1 MVEQPLNLL
10 IKFAHYVQILL
21 NGPHFKKYIYIII
34 IIIIQTLKALVSHFY
49 LFNIFSF
56 VFLLIYNSL
65 VVLIAFK
72 VYIQEN
78 ILVILFSLKLF
89 YFPKTNAFFF
99 FSF

>member
-1 MVEQPLNLL
+1 MF
-10 IKFAHYVQILL
+10 KFYL
-21 NGPHFKKYIYIII
+21 
-34 IIIIQTLKALVSHFY
+34 TALVSHFY

-99 FSF
+99 LSEFGIGI

>member
-1 MVEQPLNLL
+1 MFKFYLMAL
-10 IKFAHYVQILL
+10 ILK
-21 NGPHFKKYIYIII
+21 NIYIII

-49 LFNIFSF
+49 LFNIFS
-56 VFLLIYNSL
+56 L
-65 VVLIAFK
+65 VLIAFK

-99 FSF
+99 LSEFGIGI